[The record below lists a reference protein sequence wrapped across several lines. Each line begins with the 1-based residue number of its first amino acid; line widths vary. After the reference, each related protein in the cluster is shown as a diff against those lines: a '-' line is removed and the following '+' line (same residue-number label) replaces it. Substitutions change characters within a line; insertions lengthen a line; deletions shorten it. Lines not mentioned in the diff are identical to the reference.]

1 MEEECNIFCSL
12 IEYFQRESLSLH
24 YQSMTKIKLFNAPDV
39 GTINEDIFANF
50 LKRHIRS
57 RCEIIKGGYIIN
69 SRGIKFKQIDII
81 ITNDLGLN
89 FKRFDEPIPKNI
101 LFY

>member
-24 YQSMTKIKLFNAPDV
+24 HHSDDKDYKLFYAPDV

-50 LKRHIRS
+50 LKRHIPS

-69 SRGIKFKQIDII
+69 SRAF
-81 ITNDLGLN
+81 
-89 FKRFDEPIPKNI
+89 
-101 LFY
+101 